1 MNLFVSSSWY
11 LHVFEKRA
19 QSQRANNAQI
29 YFFFFRETNAERNFS
44 KENMI
49 FYRRV
54 TDRVLITN

>member
-19 QSQRANNAQI
+19 QSRANNAQI
-29 YFFFFRETNAERNFS
+29 LLFFRETNAERNFS